1 MDKREEHIQSPNFW
15 FLAEHDELLLKC
27 AAQAELLVFADP
39 NAALFKVRL
48 FSELLAKQVAVRS
61 AIPTLEGDTSL
72 RLLRRLDE
80 EGVLSPKINQVFHML
95 RKAGN
100 MAVHGLEGESQHALD
115 ALRFARVLAIWFHR
129 AFGEEEAFDPGPF
142 LPPPK
147 PQKADKALA
156 EELERLRGKLAESV
170 QAQQEAQQ
178 RAEEAYRKLAEVSS
192 LVHESVEERRAD
204 NKGFLSRLSSLEFM
218 TVGFSTDQI
227 NKTRARL
234 KTVAETAVDLDE
246 ADTRK
251 LIDDQLR
258 DAGWEADST
267 RITFKAGL
275 RPQRGKNLAIA
286 EWPTKTGPADYV
298 LFVGMTPV
306 ATVEAKRKRSDVSAA
321 LKQAQRYSKGYAL
334 KGDER
339 LPDGGPWDEHV
350 MPFLLASNG
359 RPFLKQ
365 LRTKSGIWFRDARV
379 STNLSRPLTAWPTP
393 QGLIELL
400 GQDIPDADAALVK
413 DSSDYLDLRYYQ
425 HEAIRAIE
433 DAIAKGQRNILTAMA
448 TGTGK
453 TRTCIGLVYRLCKAK
468 RFRRVLFLVDRTSLG
483 EQTADA
489 FKDFRLENHQ
499 TFNDIYD
506 VKELGDIR
514 PNKDTRLQIA
524 TIQGMIKRLLFPTDG
539 EPQLPVDQYD
549 CVIVDEC
556 HRGYNLDLEM
566 SEAELTFRSER
577 DYISK
582 YSRVLDHFDAVRI
595 GLTATPALHTAELFG
610 KPVYTY
616 SYRQAVIDGYL
627 VDHEPPIRI
636 ITELAEDGITWKAGE
651 DMDVLDVKSGEVDT
665 WNLED
670 EVSVDIDEFNRRVI
684 TEPFNRVVCQ
694 QLAKHIDPTLLG
706 KTLIFCATD
715 SHADMV
721 VDLLKQ
727 AFVDQYGSVEDDAVI
742 KITGKADKPLALIR
756 HFKNEKM
763 PNVVVT
769 VDLLTTGIDVPKIT
783 NLVFLRRVRSRI
795 LYEQMMGRAT
805 RLCDEIG
812 KEWFRIFDA
821 VDLYAAI
828 QDYSTMKPVVQ
839 NTSVTFVQLMK
850 ELKEADADDVR
861 KVVVDQFRAKFQR
874 KKRLIKDA
882 ALEAFQTITGEEPDA
897 FVRKLGDKD
906 LLVSSGMLLG
916 CKGLGNFMDELRS
929 DISPV
934 QLISYH
940 DDKLRREERGYGDAA
955 KPQDYLDSFRQY
967 IQTHQNEVAALKVV
981 LQRPRDLTRQ
991 QLRELKLLL
1000 DEHGYSE
1007 VNLRTAWREATNQDI
1022 AASIIGFIRQL
1033 ALGSPL
1039 VPYEKRVKRAMER
1052 ILASRAWTA
1061 PQRQWLERIGAQMR
1075 TETIVDR
1082 ESLNSGQFRAD
1093 GGFKRLDKVF
1103 DGRMEE
1109 VLGEINDAL
1118 WDDVA

>member
-1 MDKREEHIQSPNFW
+1 MDERAERIQSPNFW

-61 AIPTLEGDTSL
+61 AIPILESDTSL
-72 RLLRRLDE
+72 RLLRRLDD
-80 EGVLSPKINQVFHML
+80 EGILSPKISQFFHML

-100 MAVHGLEGESQHALD
+100 VAVHGLEGESQHALD
-115 ALRFARVLAIWFHR
+115 ALRFARVLAIWFHKS
-129 AFGEEEAFDPGPF
+129 FGGDKAFDPGPF
-142 LPPPK
+142 LPPAKPK
-147 PQKADKALA
+147 QADEALT
-156 EELERLRGKLAESV
+156 EELDRLRKQLADSE
-170 QAQQEAQQ
+170 QAQQEAQ
-178 RAEEAYRKLAEVSS
+178 RKADEAYQ
-192 LVHESVEERRAD
+192 
-204 NKGFLSRLSSLEFM
+204 RLSSTEAQLRETEQQQAQEQASFAQRLGELQRL
-218 TVGFSTDQI
+218 TAEKSQDEI
-227 NKTRARL
+227 NATKATL
-234 KTVAETAVDLDE
+234 KTVADAAADLDE

-267 RITFKAGL
+267 RITFKSGS
-275 RPQRGKNLAIA
+275 RPQRGMNLAIA
-286 EWPTKTGPADYV
+286 EWPTKSGPADYV

-306 ATVEAKRKRSDVSAA
+306 ATVEAKRKRTDVSAA
-321 LKQAQRYSKGYAL
+321 LKQAQRYSKGYAI
-334 KGDER
+334 KGEER

-350 MPFLLASNG
+350 IPFLLSSNG

-365 LRTKSGIWFRDARV
+365 VRTKSGIWFRDARV
-379 STNLSRPLTAWPTP
+379 STNISRPLTAWPTP
-393 QGLIELL
+393 QGLSELL
-400 GQDIPDADAALVK
+400 GQDIPDADATLAK
-413 DSSDYLDLRYYQ
+413 DATDYLDLRYYQ

-433 DAIAKGQRNILTAMA
+433 DAIAKGERNILTAMA

-483 EQTADA
+483 IQTADA
-489 FKDFRLENHQ
+489 FKDFRLESHR

-506 VKELGDIR
+506 VKELGDIK
-514 PNKDTRLQIA
+514 PDKDTRLQIA
-524 TIQGMIKRLLFPTDG
+524 TIQGMIKRLLFPADG
-539 EPQLPVDQYD
+539 DPQLPVDQYD

-595 GLTATPALHTAELFG
+595 GLTATPALHTTDLFG

-627 VDHEPPIRI
+627 RDHEPPIRI
-636 ITELAEDGITWKAGE
+636 VTELAEDGITWKAGE
-651 DMDVLDVKSGEVDT
+651 AMDVLDVKSGEVDT
-665 WNLED
+665 WKLED
-670 EVSVDIDEFNRRVI
+670 EVSVDIDEFNKRVI
-684 TEPFNRVVCQ
+684 TESFNRVVCQ

-715 SHADMV
+715 NHADMV

-742 KITGKADKPLALIR
+742 KITGKADKPLELIR

-769 VDLLTTGIDVPKIT
+769 VDLLTTGIDVPEIV

-795 LYEQMMGRAT
+795 LYEQMLGRAT

-828 QDYSTMKPVVQ
+828 QDYSSMKPVVQ
-839 NTSVTFVQLMK
+839 NTSVTFVQLMQ
-850 ELKEADADDVR
+850 ELEEADTDDVR

-874 KKRLIKDA
+874 KKRLITDA
-882 ALEAFQTITGEEPDA
+882 ALEKFQTITGEEPDA
-897 FVRKLGDKD
+897 FGKKLGDKD
-906 LLVSSGMLLG
+906 LAVSSGMLLG
-916 CKGLGNFMDELRS
+916 SKGLGHFLDEMGS
-929 DISPV
+929 GISPV

-967 IQTHQNEVAALKVV
+967 IKTHENDVAALTVV

-1039 VPYEKRVKRAMER
+1039 MPYQERVDRAMKR

-1082 ESLNSGQFRAD
+1082 ESLNSGQFQAD

-1103 DGRMEE
+1103 EGKMEE

-1118 WDDVA
+1118 WQDAG